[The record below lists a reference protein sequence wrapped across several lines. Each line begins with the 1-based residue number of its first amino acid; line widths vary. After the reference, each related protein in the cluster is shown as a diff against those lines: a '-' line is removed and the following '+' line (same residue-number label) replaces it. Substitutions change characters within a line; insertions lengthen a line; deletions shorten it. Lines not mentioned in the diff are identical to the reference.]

1 MTRRN
6 TALNHNG
13 ADSVQSQAE
22 DSLRERFANSRSPV
36 VRAALKARDEYLN
49 AGGRALDAEGVRR
62 EVRDRRG
69 GLDGEN

>member
-1 MTRRN
+1 MSRRN
-6 TALNHNG
+6 TAQKNDG
-13 ADSVQSQAE
+13 TESASSQAE
-22 DSLRERFANSRSPV
+22 DSLRERFASSKSSV

-49 AGGRALDAEGVRR
+49 SGGRTLDAEGIRR